1 MKENKLRARWSKSEK
16 DILLIYPLGIMT
28 KRDSAYLG
36 FRVFNEE
43 FVKEMVDRGY
53 DITSL
58 KFEITVDKNGK
69 RYQERFP
76 TLAGIGGAER

>member
-1 MKENKLRARWSKSEK
+1 MKENKLRARWSKKEK
-16 DILLIYPLGIMT
+16 DVLLISPLGIMT
-28 KRDSAYLG
+28 RCDGAYLA
-36 FRVFNEE
+36 FNVFNKE

-69 RYQERFP
+69 RYKENFP
-76 TLAGIGGAER
+76 TLAGEEGEG

>member
-1 MKENKLRARWSKSEK
+1 MKENKLRARWSKREK
-16 DILLIYPLGIMT
+16 DILLIHPLGIMT
-28 KRDSAYLG
+28 RCDGAYLA
-36 FRVFNEE
+36 FKVFNNE

-69 RYQERFP
+69 RYQKRFP
-76 TLAGIGGAER
+76 TLAGIGGEEG